1 MAGSQTCDMK
11 FGCHSCVNSLRSFI
25 EVGEQALELQK
36 IHYTELALKELKSA
50 VELARIIAYASEN
63 KEG

>member
-1 MAGSQTCDMK
+1 MDSKSNCDGK
-11 FGCHSCVNSLRSFI
+11 FGCHSCVNSLKSFI
-25 EVGEQALELQK
+25 EVGEQALALQK
-36 IHYTELALKELKSA
+36 IQYIELALKELKSA